1 MKCNMPVTGR
11 EVDYPGDANI
21 LSTTDLDSRITYAND
36 DFVRVSGFTREQ
48 LLGNAHHIVRHPD
61 MPPRLSPRCGRR
73 SRPGVRGWGW

>member
-1 MKCNMPVTGR
+1 MKCNLPVTGR

-36 DFVRVSGFTREQ
+36 VFMQVSGFTRDE
-48 LLGNAHHIVRHPD
+48 LLGQPTTWSATRTCR
-61 MPPRLSPRCGRR
+61 PRPLRRCGRR